1 MNDTIYGCTN
11 CQRLHNTLI
20 KCQEANQKFL
30 LKIKRLKAK
39 QLPSVWRVEN
49 LAYLAL
55 CELEAQQKISL
66 NSVQFIDISKAVAQ
80 KIVEGMK

>member
-39 QLPSVWRVEN
+39 QLPNVDKVEKIIN
-49 LAYLAL
+49 SFDKSHQHGWLCATTKRQLAH
-55 CELEAQQKISL
+55 KIM
-66 NSVQFIDISKAVAQ
+66 
-80 KIVEGMK
+80 EGMK